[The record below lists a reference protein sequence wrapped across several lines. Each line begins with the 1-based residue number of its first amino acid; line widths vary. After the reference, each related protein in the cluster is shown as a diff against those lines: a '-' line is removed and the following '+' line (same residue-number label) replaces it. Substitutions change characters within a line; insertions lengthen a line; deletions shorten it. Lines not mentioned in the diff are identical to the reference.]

1 MQDSIDLIEL
11 SQIIWRRKGMIIV
24 CGIAVGLISLVISL
38 VMPKEY
44 IADTSIIITESA
56 QAKSLSGFAATA
68 FGVAG
73 LSRPSKSNVSFKE
86 VLRSR
91 NILLKVIDKNNLR
104 EYYNHPTD
112 KSRDQ
117 HLMREMRENLTISP
131 VRDNVL
137 HLSYVARDSEMA
149 SQIANSFIEQLSEF
163 LQIGTSIRA
172 VHTRSFI
179 SEQIDTIQNELEIAE
194 EKLKTF
200 SAEEEAVGLDEQ
212 IVQMVRNAADIKA
225 LRISDEI
232 ALSLTHDSIRM
243 EKDFKKTL
251 AGRSLEIED
260 RFKKYEEVWREPGNL
275 LSSENIKYADL
286 SELPDEFLVDSAV
299 SQLRTHLTDLK
310 IQVLAEKITK
320 TEKHPDVVRLNNE
333 IFKTRDL
340 FINEVGNV
348 LDARLATLEFTRI
361 ELEAQIAAY
370 DHVLKGFEENWQT
383 LPDKSMRFIRLKRD
397 VEALSQIYLLLKK
410 QLAEAEI
417 DVVREEDYFNVLD
430 YAVPPDK
437 PGKPKPLKNTLVGII
452 LGIVF
457 GTGWVYYMAIVDVR
471 KRRKES

>member
-1 MQDSIDLIEL
+1 
-11 SQIIWRRKGMIIV
+11 MIIV

-73 LSRPSKSNVSFKE
+73 LSRPSESNVSFKE

-91 NILLKVIDKNNLR
+91 SILLKVIDKNNLR

-117 HLMREMRENLTISP
+117 HLMREMRESLTISP

-149 SQIANSFIEQLSEF
+149 CQITNSFIEQLSEF
-163 LQIGTSIRA
+163 LQSGTSIRA

-179 SEQIDTIQNELEIAE
+179 SEQIITMQNELEIAE
-194 EKLKTF
+194 EKLNTF

-212 IVQMVRNAADIKA
+212 IIQMVRNAANIQA
-225 LRISDEI
+225 LRTSDEI
-232 ALSLTHDSIRM
+232 ALSLTHDNIRM
-243 EKDFKKTL
+243 EKEFKKTL
-251 AGRSLEIED
+251 SERSIEIGEN
-260 RFKKYEEVWREPGNL
+260 FKEYEEKWREPLNL

-348 LDARLATLEFTRI
+348 LDSKLATLEFTRI
-361 ELEAQIAAY
+361 ELEAQIEAY
-370 DHVLKGFEENWQT
+370 DHVLNGFEENWQT

-397 VEALSQIYLLLKK
+397 VEALSQIYLLLKQ

-452 LGIVF
+452 LGMVF
-457 GTGWVYYMAIVDVR
+457 GAVWVYYMAIVDVR
-471 KRRKES
+471 KRRTKS

>member
-1 MQDSIDLIEL
+1 
-11 SQIIWRRKGMIIV
+11 MIIA
-24 CGIAVGLISLVISL
+24 CGIVVGLLSLVISL
-38 VMPKEY
+38 IMPKEY

-56 QAKSLSGFAATA
+56 QTKSLSGFAATA

-73 LSRPSKSNVSFKE
+73 INRPSDSNVSFKE

-91 NILLKVIDKNNLR
+91 NILLKVIDENNLR
-104 EYYNHPTD
+104 KYYKYPTD

-117 HLMREMRENLTISP
+117 RLMREMRENLAISP
-131 VRDNVL
+131 IRDNVL
-137 HLSYVARDSEMA
+137 HLSYVAGDSEMSA
-149 SQIANSFIEQLSEF
+149 QIVNSFIEQLSEF
-163 LQIGTSIRA
+163 LQTSTAIRA

-179 SEQIDTIQNELEIAE
+179 GEQIITMQQELAIAE

-200 SAEEEAVGLDEQ
+200 SAEEEAIGLDEQ
-212 IVQMVRNAADIKA
+212 IVQMVRNASEIQA
-225 LRISDEI
+225 LRTSDKV
-232 ALSLTHDSIRM
+232 ALSLTHDNIRR
-243 EKDFKKTL
+243 EKEFKKTL
-251 AGRSLEIED
+251 SERNIEIGEN
-260 RFKKYEEVWREPGNL
+260 FKEYEEKWREPLNL
-275 LSSENIKYADL
+275 LSSQNIEYPDL
-286 SELPDEFLVDSAV
+286 SELPNEFLVDSAV

-348 LDARLATLEFTRI
+348 LDSKLATLEFTRI

-370 DHVLKGFEENWQT
+370 DHVLNGFEKNWQT
-383 LPDKSMRFIRLKRD
+383 LPDKSMQFIRLKRD
-397 VEALSQIYLLLKK
+397 VEALSQIYLLLKQ

-452 LGIVF
+452 LGMVF
-457 GTGWVYYMAIVDVR
+457 GMGLVYYRAIIDVR
-471 KRRKES
+471 KRGTKS

>member
-11 SQIIWRRKGMIIV
+11 SQIIWRRKAMIIV
-24 CGIAVGLISLVISL
+24 CGIAVGLIALVVSL

-73 LSRPSKSNVSFKE
+73 LSRPSESNVSFKE

-91 NILLKVIDKNNLR
+91 NVLLTVIDKNNLR
-104 EYYNHPTD
+104 EYYSHPTD

-117 HLMREMRENLTISP
+117 RLMREMRENLTISS

-137 HLSYVARDSEMA
+137 HLSYVARDSEMS

-163 LQIGTSIRA
+163 LQSGTSIRA

-179 SEQIDTIQNELEIAE
+179 SEQIVTLQNDLEIAE
-194 EKLKTF
+194 EKLNRF
-200 SAEEEAVGLDEQ
+200 SAKEEAVGLDEQ
-212 IVQMVRNAADIKA
+212 IIQMVRNAANIQA
-225 LRISDEI
+225 LRTSDEI
-232 ALSLTHDSIRM
+232 ALSLAHDNIRR
-243 EKDFKKTL
+243 EKEFKKTL
-251 AGRSLEIED
+251 SEKSFEID
-260 RFKKYEEVWREPGNL
+260 AKYKEYSEKWREPLNL
-275 LSSENIKYADL
+275 LSTQNIKYADL
-286 SELPDEFLVDSAV
+286 SELPNEFLVDSAV

-310 IQVLAEKITK
+310 IQVLAEIITK

-340 FINEVGNV
+340 FVNEVGNV
-348 LDARLATLEFTRI
+348 LDSRLATLEFTRI
-361 ELEAQIAAY
+361 ELGAQLTAY
-370 DHVLKGFEENWQT
+370 DHVLNGFEANWQT

-397 VEALSQIYLLLKK
+397 VEALSQIYLLLKQ

-437 PGKPKPLKNTLVGII
+437 PGNPKPLKNTLVGII
-452 LGIVF
+452 LGMVF
-457 GTGWVYYMAIVDVR
+457 GMGWVYYVAIVEVR
-471 KRRKES
+471 KRRRES